1 MRYIYLPYL
10 IFTGGLG
17 LAALGGFLY
26 AVGGHDCPASSKQSN
41 SSNGSRFSCGERY
54 VIVLLQRWI
63 HNFLDFNWQLWEF
76 LLPTLCNLELP
87 SIVHITQRGSNSK
100 LLVCNTN
107 INITIMMRH
116 LNGNMQCTNTT
127 KLTTFMFLS
136 LEVRF

>member
-1 MRYIYLPYL
+1 M
-10 IFTGGLG
+10 
-17 LAALGGFLY
+17 
-26 AVGGHDCPASSKQSN
+26 
-41 SSNGSRFSCGERY
+41 
-54 VIVLLQRWI
+54 LLQRWI
-63 HNFLDFNWQLWEF
+63 HNFIDFDWQLWEF

-87 SIVHITQRGSNSK
+87 SIVPITQRGSNSK

-116 LNGNMQCTNTT
+116 LNGHMQCTNAK